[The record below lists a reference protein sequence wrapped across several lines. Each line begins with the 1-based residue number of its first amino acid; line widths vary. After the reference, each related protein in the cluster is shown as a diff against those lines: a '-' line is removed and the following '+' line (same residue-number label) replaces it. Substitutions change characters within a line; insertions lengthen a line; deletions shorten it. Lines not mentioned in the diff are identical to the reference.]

1 MEIAAKALRSRV
13 GQVLA
18 CLDRGE
24 SVTITYRGKPRAKL
38 VGIDAAHGEG
48 SSRDTDFPAFGM
60 WRGREDLADVDA
72 HVRELRKG
80 RVDAECIP
88 DITQEHYRP

>member
-38 VGIDAAHGEG
+38 VGIDAELEEEP
-48 SSRDTDFPAFGM
+48 RLDTEFPAFGM
-60 WRGREDLADVDA
+60 WRDREDLTDVDA

-80 RVDAECIP
+80 RVDA
-88 DITQEHYRP
+88 D

>member
-38 VGIDAAHGEG
+38 VGIDAARDEE
-48 SSRDTDFPAFGM
+48 SRPETNFPAFGM
-60 WRGREDLADVDA
+60 WRDREDLTDVDA
-72 HVRELRKG
+72 HVRELREG
-80 RVDAECIP
+80 RADA
-88 DITQEHYRP
+88 D

>member
-13 GQVLA
+13 GHVLA

-24 SVTITYRGKPRAKL
+24 SVTITYRGRPRAKL
-38 VGIDAAHGEG
+38 VGIDAARDEE
-48 SSRDTDFPAFGM
+48 SRPDTDFPAFGM
-60 WRGREDLADVDA
+60 WRDREDLTDVDA

-80 RVDAECIP
+80 RVDA
-88 DITQEHYRP
+88 D

>member
-38 VGIDAAHGEG
+38 VGIDADRKEE
-48 SSRDTDFPAFGM
+48 SRRSTGFPAFGM
-60 WRGREDLADVDA
+60 WRDREDLTDVDA

-80 RVDAECIP
+80 RVDAG
-88 DITQEHYRP
+88 

>member
-18 CLDRGE
+18 YLDRGE

-38 VGIDAAHGEG
+38 VGIDAEREAE
-48 SSRDTDFPAFGM
+48 SRPDTEFPAFGM
-60 WRGREDLADVDA
+60 WRDREDLIDVDA

-80 RVDAECIP
+80 RVDA
-88 DITQEHYRP
+88 D

>member
-38 VGIDAAHGEG
+38 VGIDADREEEP
-48 SSRDTDFPAFGM
+48 RRNTDFPAFGM
-60 WRGREDLADVDA
+60 WRDRDDLTDVDA

-80 RVDAECIP
+80 RMDA
-88 DITQEHYRP
+88 D

>member
-13 GQVLA
+13 GHVLA

-24 SVTITYRGKPRAKL
+24 SVTITDRGRPRAKL
-38 VGIDAAHGEG
+38 VGIDAAPDEE
-48 SSRDTDFPAFGM
+48 SRRETDFPAFGM
-60 WRGREDLADVDA
+60 WRDREDLTDVDA

-80 RVDAECIP
+80 RVDAG
-88 DITQEHYRP
+88 